1 MAQSDYGI
9 DRTGHK
15 LGPIWLMPGVEY
27 RHVYSLLIAS
37 LMTIG
42 LVTIVGHANPYILT
56 EHLGVPKDQQGS
68 LVGNLTF
75 YAELVILALVGPI
88 GALSDRIGRRKI
100 FAAGLLII
108 GIGYIVYPLATNVAQ
123 LTGFRFIFAVGAACI
138 SAMFAT
144 VLADYPQEPSR
155 GKLVGLAFFLNGLG
169 MVVLVFS
176 FGNLPNFFREGGA
189 DPVQAGRSAL
199 WIVAGICAALALV
212 VGFGLQPGVPG
223 RKAAR
228 DGWLATTKIGLK
240 EARNPRISL
249 AYAAAMVSRGDMSI
263 ISVFMTL
270 WLTQVGLSRG
280 MDTGEALATGVKFF
294 AVAQTAALLWA
305 PVAGIAIDKM
315 DRALALAFAMVL
327 AGSGYLAVG
336 LIPDPLGPLM
346 YGAAVMMGIGEMSGI
361 SASQSL
367 IGQEAPEHGRGAVI
381 GAFSFCGALGILMAA
396 KLGGYL
402 FDNWMQSGPFV
413 MMGVVNSMLVVFALV
428 VFLVAPRRPGLAAQ
442 PAR

>member
-1 MAQSDYGI
+1 MAQSYEINRDGL
-9 DRTGHK
+9 K
-15 LGPIWLMPGVEY
+15 LGPVWLMPGVSY
-27 RHVYSLLIAS
+27 RHVSCLLVAS

-56 EHLGVPKDQQGS
+56 EHLGVPKDQQGTV
-68 LVGNLTF
+68 VGNLTF

-88 GALSDRIGRRKI
+88 GALSDRIGRRRI
-100 FAAGLLII
+100 FAAGLVII
-108 GIGYIVYPLATNVAQ
+108 GIGYVVYPLAASVEQ
-123 LTGFRFIFAVGAACI
+123 LTLFRLIFAVGAACI

-155 GKLVGLAFFLNGLG
+155 GKLVGFAFFLNGLG
-169 MVVLVFS
+169 MVILVLS
-176 FGNLPNFFREGGA
+176 FGNLPNVFREAGA
-189 DPVQAGRSAL
+189 DPIEAGRSAL
-199 WIVAGICAALALV
+199 WIVAGICVLLSLV

-223 RKAAR
+223 RKAQST
-228 DGWLATTKIGLK
+228 GWLATAKIGFR
-240 EARNPRISL
+240 EARNPRIALS
-249 AYAAAMVSRGDMSI
+249 YAAAMVSRGDMSI

-270 WLTQVGLSRG
+270 WLTQVGIARG
-280 MDTGEALATGVKFF
+280 METAEALATGVKFF
-294 AVAQTAALLWA
+294 GVAQVAALLWA

-315 DRALALAFAMVL
+315 DRALALSFAMVL
-327 AGSGYLAVG
+327 AGCGYLAVG

-346 YGAAVMMGIGEMSGI
+346 YGAAVLMGIGEMSGI

-413 MMGVVNSMLVVFALV
+413 MMGCVNCLLIVFALV
-428 VFLVAPRRPGLAAQ
+428 TYLVAPRRPGLAAQ
-442 PAR
+442 AAS